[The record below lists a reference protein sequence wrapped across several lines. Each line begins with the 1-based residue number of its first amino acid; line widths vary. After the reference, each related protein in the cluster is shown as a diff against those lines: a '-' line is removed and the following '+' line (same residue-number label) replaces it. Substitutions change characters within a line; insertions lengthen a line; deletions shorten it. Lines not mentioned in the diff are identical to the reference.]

1 MTTRLERAFEA
12 ARRLPA
18 DRQEEIAEVVE
29 AAVQEPAY
37 MLTPNQ
43 VKELEEAIKEAD
55 AGNFATAQEVEE
67 LFARFGR
74 V

>member
-55 AGNFATAQEVEE
+55 AGNFATAEEVEE